1 MALSA
6 TETFVREVQ
15 STAELVFE
23 CFSLAGKVVVDVGC
37 GTGDL
42 VRRMAGRGAL
52 VTGIDTAKML
62 ERAGKNP
69 PTGGEK
75 YLVGGAEALPLPDH
89 SADLILYIASF
100 HHVPEDKEFEALE
113 ECLRVLKPQ
122 CHAFFVEPIARPDSY
137 YQITRLI
144 EDEAEIQAKAYQALM
159 AAGRLGLQMKS
170 EVNFFVARSF
180 ADYQTLLEIFV
191 EDDQQRNE
199 VRERARGVTERL
211 CADARISFEE
221 YRYRSMCRAMLF
233 EKTGRP
239 YCVSLSP
246 ARDPQS

>member
-75 YLVGGAEALPLPDH
+75 YLVGGAEALPLPDY
-89 SADLILYIASF
+89 SQFS
-100 HHVPEDKEFEALE
+100 
-113 ECLRVLKPQ
+113 
-122 CHAFFVEPIARPDSY
+122 S
-137 YQITRLI
+137 
-144 EDEAEIQAKAYQALM
+144 
-159 AAGRLGLQMKS
+159 
-170 EVNFFVARSF
+170 RS
-180 ADYQTLLEIFV
+180 
-191 EDDQQRNE
+191 
-199 VRERARGVTERL
+199 
-211 CADARISFEE
+211 
-221 YRYRSMCRAMLF
+221 
-233 EKTGRP
+233 
-239 YCVSLSP
+239 
-246 ARDPQS
+246 